1 MIVANLKEATNI
13 NEYQISLKQQL
24 QKAHGEQYTDYLD
37 EIARLTKNAQS
48 YREIGTFQGAST
60 STAMMN
66 MIPYI
71 ETIDLDFVHIN
82 PHKHIFE
89 THAQQNKIETI
100 IRVTNSSSIRR
111 INHYLSVCV
120 ASVYNFV
127 YRLAHFLR
135 N

>member
-1 MIVANLKEATNI
+1 MFCLVIRQSLLAKSFNVVIGQRVIIVWTSQHERDCYGTPTGVITA
-13 NEYQISLKQQL
+13 YDSVRQL
-24 QKAHGEQYTDYLD
+24 YLVEHIEPDGIRTTGYYSAD
-37 EIARLTKNAQS
+37 EMSSSPLLRAVSK
-48 YREIGTFQGAST
+48 
-60 STAMMN
+60 
-66 MIPYI
+66 
-71 ETIDLDFVHIN
+71 
-82 PHKHIFE
+82 
-89 THAQQNKIETI
+89 AQQNKIETI